1 MRSEHNPTD
10 TIGLILFALLTVLIA
25 IRLTHSIDLSDESYY
40 AIFLDDWLKG
50 SIVTSTLLTLHQTAA
65 LVVYPAALA
74 FEHLKGSN
82 DGLFLFLRSLYL
94 LGAIISA
101 AVWVAFLR
109 RLGYGFRA
117 WAGGLFILAF
127 IPFGLPAPSY
137 NTLGQ
142 QAVTIALASFGCAAL
157 STSKSSWSQLG
168 WLTVSAV
175 AWAIA
180 TVAYPTLIVP
190 LAFVIVLGLL
200 FRDGTYPRPW
210 FCLTAIVLC
219 VGMAWALVVL
229 SLSFTRL
236 YESLVYL
243 SAINDP
249 GGVGRKLEFALTTLR
264 ASLPFSMLL
273 ASALALGLLRQ
284 RLGPLTIQI
293 ALVGLITALFFI
305 KPVLYARSHDVITL
319 ATLTGIGLLVGL
331 RSEAHKIDR
340 IVALVYAGSLVA
352 ASAICLTATNSVYNF
367 CIGAGPAAALA
378 VIGSPRTQA
387 PEWFKPAPALAAILA
402 ALSTSLFHYYG
413 EIPSQTVGERERFS
427 KGIFAGISIQ
437 PDEAAL
443 LRLVQDRVA
452 QMPGGDQRFAIF
464 GRSPGIA
471 LAMPGRLSMLSAY
484 PLVPTIAQKGLVT
497 THGFYAREDNRPPIV
512 LIYRDIY
519 FDPIN
524 PMQPDFDAWYALEA
538 EFKTPL
544 GQLAVFRRRSPQP
557 RS

>member
-1 MRSEHNPTD
+1 MRTLQKRAD
-10 TIGLILFALLTVLIA
+10 MVGLILFVVLAILIA
-25 IRLTHSIDLSDESYY
+25 VRLTRSVDLSDESYY

-50 SIVTSTLLTLHQTAA
+50 SIATSTLLTLHQTAA
-65 LVVYPAALA
+65 LIVYPAALI
-74 FEHLKGSN
+74 FEHLKGSS

-94 LGAIISA
+94 LGAIVSA
-101 AVWVAFLR
+101 AVWIVFLR

-117 WAGGLFILAF
+117 WAGGLLVLAF

-142 QAVTIALASFGCAAL
+142 QALTVALASFGCAAL
-157 STSKSSWSQLG
+157 GGWRSRSQMG
-168 WLTVSAV
+168 WLTVSAL

-180 TVAYPTLIVP
+180 TVAYPTLIAP
-190 LAFVIVLGLL
+190 LAFLIVLGLL

-210 FCLTAIVLC
+210 LYLAAVVFCIGTA
-219 VGMAWALVVL
+219 WTLVVL

-249 GGVGRKLEFALTTLR
+249 GGMGRKLEFAFTTLR
-264 ASLPFSMLL
+264 ANLPFSMLL
-273 ASALALGLLRQ
+273 ASALAFGLFRQ
-284 RLGPLTIQI
+284 RLHPITVQVV
-293 ALVGLITALFFI
+293 LVGLIAALFFV
-305 KPVLYARSHDVITL
+305 KPVFYARSHDVVTL
-319 ATLTGIGLLVGL
+319 AALTGIGLLTGL
-331 RSEAHKIDR
+331 RSQADKIDR
-340 IVALVYAGSLVA
+340 VVALVYASSLVA

-387 PEWFKPAPALAAILA
+387 PEWLKPVPSLAAILA
-402 ALSTSLFHYYG
+402 ALSTSLFHHYG
-413 EIPSQTVGERERFS
+413 EIPSQTVGDRERFS
-427 KGIFAGISIQ
+427 KGIFSGISVQ

-452 QMPGGDQRFAIF
+452 QLPGSDQRFAIF

-484 PLVPTIAQKGLVT
+484 PLVPTIAQQGLVK
-497 THGFYAREDNRPPIV
+497 THDFYTREDNRPPIV
-512 LIYRDIY
+512 LIYQDIY
-519 FDPIN
+519 FNPVN

-544 GQLAVFRRRSPQP
+544 GQLSVFRRRLPQP
-557 RS
+557 